1 MNEDPP
7 LVESAPRA
15 HEVRH
20 LWRRHSVVIVE
31 GPSGSGRSS
40 TAFAAVSAEVAEGGR
55 HGLIIQGAQGPDIDD
70 LRMWIATRVA
80 VARASGSGQQPTF
93 AVVDDLHLLDDE
105 AWGLIERLSKEH
117 GTRWVMTVAMGRAE
131 TRVAALLAAGA
142 GHLRVST
149 VSTQAAR
156 DILAETWGHEPSPGM
171 VDVVYELTAGRPGW
185 IHKWAKASAHVPP
198 EAKLAG
204 RGELATY
211 EWNVFQRTARVL
223 GEGLGVGVE
232 ARAAME
238 RLGRGVETPADARL
252 LLERG
257 EAIETDYS
265 PRLLI
270 AVPILRRLVA
280 HDAETA
286 LAAAEHPEPATTAAK
301 RWLEMCMPDGARRRL
316 EGQASPEARL
326 LRLEAAALLGET
338 AAGRNEL
345 ASLLGEGASFSGN
358 DAQRLLALAL
368 AGLNRPALDQLRE
381 VEHVPEILGA
391 ISLARDG
398 DLAGAQRLADV
409 GAGAGTE
416 PNALGLAPLRRALA
430 AWYAALSDDTVSAY
444 RLMFGATPSSYTPLE
459 AVSPLWE
466 ALLGDLHALTC
477 LVLGEWNRVGMR
489 PEPFPRRA
497 NTWLRHDAGSWPIVA
512 VAMGV
517 DRGHGRLTR
526 CVFADSIHGMAW
538 LTAFARVV
546 ADDAELTSPATLARV
561 RRPEEP
567 GLARL
572 LGVWRSR
579 AEMLQRGAVVRGSDE
594 EEKAVTSAG
603 STLARVQLALWSS
616 ASPGQAGRSVARA
629 NLVRLG
635 GVYGLDSW
643 LSLPEEASPSAV
655 ILSRR
660 EKEVCVELAH
670 GYTAA
675 ETAQRLGISPRTV
688 EKHAA
693 NAYKKLDIASRQEL
707 AAALG
712 MSLAGGGA

>member
-1 MNEDPP
+1 MET
-7 LVESAPRA
+7 APRA

-20 LWRRHSVVIVE
+20 LWRRHSVVVVE

-40 TAFAAVSAEVAEGGR
+40 TALAAVSAEVAEGGR
-55 HGLIIQGAQGPDIDD
+55 HGLIIQGAQGPDIED
-70 LRMWIATRVA
+70 LRLWIATRVA

-117 GTRWVMTVAMGRAE
+117 GTHWVMTVGTGRAE

-142 GHLRVST
+142 GHLKVST

-156 DILAETWGHEPSPGM
+156 DILAETWGHEPTPGM

-185 IHKWAKASAHVPP
+185 IHKWAKASAHVPA
-198 EAKLAG
+198 EAKMAG

-211 EWNVFQRTARVL
+211 EWNVFQRAAGLL
-223 GEGLGVGVE
+223 GAGLGVGPE

-238 RLGRGVETPADARL
+238 HLVVGRETPADVRL
-252 LLERG
+252 LIERG
-257 EAIETDYS
+257 EAIEADYS
-265 PRLLI
+265 PRVLV

-280 HDAETA
+280 LDHETA
-286 LAAAEHPEPATTAAK
+286 LTTVQHPEAAVTAAR
-301 RWLEMCMPDGARRRL
+301 RWLEMFMPDGARRRL
-316 EGQASPEARL
+316 EGEASREARL
-326 LRLEAAALLGET
+326 LRLEAMALLGDV
-338 AAGRNEL
+338 ASGRAEL
-345 ASLLGEGASFSGN
+345 EALLAEGTSLSEN
-358 DAQRLLALAL
+358 DQQRALALAL
-368 AGLNRPALDQLRE
+368 AGLNRPALDRLKAL
-381 VEHVPEILGA
+381 EHVPEILRA
-391 ISLARDG
+391 ISLAREG
-398 DLAGAQRLADV
+398 DLAAAAHLVDV
-409 GAGAGTE
+409 GAGPGTE
-416 PNALGLAPLRRALA
+416 PNAVGLAPLRRALA
-430 AWYAALSDDTVSAY
+430 AWYAALADDTVSAY
-444 RLMFGATPSSYTPLE
+444 RLMFGAPPASYTPLE

-489 PEPFPRRA
+489 PEPFPTRA

-512 VAMGV
+512 VTMGV
-517 DRGHGRLTR
+517 DRGNGRLAR
-526 CVFADSIHGMAW
+526 SAFADSIHGLAW

-546 ADDAELTSPATLARV
+546 ADDAELTTPATLARV

-567 GLARL
+567 GLSRL

-579 AEMLQRGAVVRGSDE
+579 AELLQRGAVVRGSDK
-594 EEKAVTSAG
+594 EEKAATSAG
-603 STLARVQLALWSS
+603 STMARVQLALWAS
-616 ASPGQAGRSVARA
+616 ASPGQAGRAAARA
-629 NLVRLG
+629 SLVRLG

-712 MSLAGGGA
+712 MSLAGGRA